1 MSFNYSPKIVTDG
14 LVLYLDAANVRS
26 YPGTGTVWSDLSKN
40 SNNGTLTNFSSPSPQ
55 TIWNSNNGGNII
67 FDGTNDYATVIT
79 PNLTAAEK
87 EGSLTYEYWIK
98 PNGTIT
104 NGYSESLTG
113 TQYFSSPTN
122 QGLSGDV
129 YYNYNNL
136 SYRGFQF
143 CFGTNGF
150 VAGLH
155 NFNVAPVFLADYQ
168 TYTGINHLVVIK
180 NTYNCQYY
188 VNGVLKKTSLTSG
201 AILGDSMSY
210 ITSSNATYFGRY
222 FNGTIYSVKFYKRAL
237 TTQEILQNYNTTKG
251 RFGL

>member
-1 MSFNYSPKIVTDG
+1 MAVNGFTPIVTNG
-14 LVLYLDAANVRS
+14 LVLSLDAGNLKS
-26 YPGTGTVWSDLSKN
+26 YPTTGVTWTDLTRNGYNGALSNGPIYN
-40 SNNGTLTNFSSPSPQ
+40 SNNN
-55 TIWNSNNGGNII
+55 GNIV
-67 FDGTNDYATVIT
+67 FDGTNDYVYVVT

-122 QGLSGDV
+122 QGLSGDAN
-129 YYNYNNL
+129 YNYNNL

-155 NFNVAPVFLADYQ
+155 NFSVAPVFLADYQ

-210 ITSSNATYFGRY
+210 ITSAQTTYFGKF
-222 FNGTIYSVKFYKRAL
+222 FNGTIYSVNFYKRAL
-237 TTQEILQNYNTTKG
+237 SASEILQNYNATKW
-251 RFGL
+251 RFI

>member
-1 MSFNYSPKIVTDG
+1 MAVNGFTNIVTNG
-14 LVLYLDAANVRS
+14 LVLSLDAGNLKS
-26 YPGTGTVWSDLSKN
+26 YPTSGTTWTDLSKN
-40 SNNGTLTNFSSPSPQ
+40 NNGTLTNTPTFSSLD
-55 TIWNSNNGGNII
+55 GGGITFN
-67 FDGTNDYATVIT
+67 GTNNYASIVT
-79 PNLTAAEK
+79 PNLTAVEK

-104 NGYSESLTG
+104 NGYSQSLTG
-113 TQYFSSPTN
+113 VQYFSSPTN

-155 NFNVAPVFLADYQ
+155 NFDVAPVFLADYQ

-210 ITSSNATYFGRY
+210 ITSANTTYFGKF

-237 TTQEILQNYNTTKG
+237 TASEILQNYNATKW
-251 RFGL
+251 RFI